1 MRAADLA
8 MYRAKQ
14 RGGGQ
19 HFLFCDS
26 LAEEHQNRIDIETA
40 LTDAVPRGQLRI
52 ALQPQVSLST
62 GEVTGAEALVRWHH
76 PRDGIRAPSTFI
88 SIAEQTGIIA
98 EIGDWVIAEA
108 ASTLAEWQRVGITRR
123 LAFNVSPRQ
132 LDRVDF
138 FTRLRTAFADQKV
151 PLSMIELE
159 FTETAA
165 MQCAEA
171 DLAEIAALR
180 AEGAS
185 IAIDDF
191 GTGYSNIARLRAMP
205 LDRVKLDPSL
215 IVDIESDEKAR
226 TVVQAVIE
234 LIKGVGCEVVAEAV
248 ENVSQADILRAMGCH
263 TVQGFVFAGPMYQ
276 DEYDAWTAGA
286 DRGVRQ
292 ARNVA

>member
-1 MRAADLA
+1 

-26 LAEEHQNRIDIETA
+26 LAQEHQVRSDIETA

-88 SIAEQTGIIA
+88 PIAEQTGIIA

-108 ASTLAEWQRVGITRR
+108 ASTLAEWQRDGIKRR

-138 FTRLRTAFADQKV
+138 FTRLKTAFADQNV

-215 IVDIESDEKAR
+215 IADIETDEKAR
-226 TVVQAVIE
+226 VVVQAVIE

-248 ENVSQADILRAMGCH
+248 ENIAQADILRAMGCH
-263 TVQGFVFAGPMYQ
+263 TVQGFVFAGPMYH

-286 DRGVRQ
+286 DRN